1 MKYVILIWS
10 NPTSRKLWESFSDDE
25 RAEGF
30 QAYAALDEELTAS
43 GELIVSEALA
53 DPSAATRVSVQEG
66 RTITTD
72 GPFAEAKELLA
83 GFYLVD
89 CDSLERAVAIAAR
102 VPGMAELGL
111 VEVRPVVDLG
121 SKGP

>member
-111 VEVRPVVDLG
+111 VEVRPVVDLD
-121 SKGP
+121 SQGP

>member
-1 MKYVILIWS
+1 VKYVILIWS

-30 QAYAALDEELTAS
+30 QAYAALDEELAAS
-43 GELIVSEALA
+43 GELLVSEALA
-53 DPSAATRVSVQEG
+53 DPSAATRVSVKEG
-66 RTITTD
+66 RTVTTD

-89 CDSLERAVAIAAR
+89 CESLERAVAIAAR
-102 VPGMAELGL
+102 VPGLAELGL

-121 SKGP
+121 QGP